1 MTTDTDAIPVSSETA
16 EFIEFA
22 TVRDRPAVFVILHEA
37 IARAHLLTLREEL
50 GRRRFE
56 ELDLVIHSGGGDIN
70 LAYQIVQLIRQ
81 HTDSMRACVP
91 LYAKSAATL
100 WCLAADRI
108 VMDESA
114 ELGPLDTQVLEQKSG
129 KIEFVS
135 ALNPFKALEQLQRE
149 SLVALHASMNMIVPR
164 SGLDMNECLTHAIEF
179 VQATTGMLFDKM
191 DPEKLGEYGRALSIG
206 KEYGKRLLRRY
217 AADWDEETKTRALE
231 QLVRG
236 YPSHEY
242 IIDYAELSEMGIP
255 VDLFAE
261 HESDA
266 VGKLRKWI
274 LSGPS
279 AVGLVEP
286 PSPPPDTHPEA
297 KGPVS

>member
-1 MTTDTDAIPVSSETA
+1 MTADDDTAPSEPS
-16 EFIEFA
+16 ELLEFA
-22 TVRDRPAVFVILHEA
+22 SVRGRPAVSVILDEA
-37 IARAHLLTLREEL
+37 IARPHLLTLREEI
-50 GRRRFE
+50 GSRRFE
-56 ELDLVIHSGGGDIN
+56 ELDLVIHSGGGDIDV
-70 LAYQIVQLIRQ
+70 AYQIVQLIRQ
-81 HTDSMRACVP
+81 HTQRMNACVP

-108 VMDESA
+108 VMDECA
-114 ELGPLDTQVLEQKSG
+114 ELGPLDTQVLEQKSGG